1 MFRLNSLIS
10 LVFVMSADLSLTYG
24 NEDILYYKGHRHRDI
39 QDVLHTASMYG
50 DADKV
55 REALKK
61 GAHPSGRLLQ
71 TYSDGTE
78 IYDGYPL
85 VAAGIYCHLDTIRL
99 LIGSGADVNVSSYY
113 TGDESPL
120 NVALDCSPASNKAL
134 HSVSIEVV
142 RLLIAAGADV
152 NYRAGDG
159 ANLPIATY
167 YYLYNN
173 PGHRFENINQ
183 LLVAGVDLFGTYQG
197 KTAFELAVRHRGRAT
212 IRLLSQYA
220 GKALILASQ
229 SGQIDRVRKLITRAG
244 ADVNA
249 VNDDKSTSLMLAI
262 QGGHKEV
269 VNVLLNGDDQ
279 LPFSAGFFG
288 ADIDLQD
295 KNGRNALWHAEQ
307 SKNSE
312 IIALLQEASQN
323 SFNPQSESSV
333 GGQSEVA
340 TQSVDPSIN
349 ELNNKGF
356 TKLMLAVRR
365 GQTDRVRE
373 LLAAGAST
381 DIQDTRHQNTA
392 LIWASWQNRLEIAR
406 LLIEAGA
413 DVSIKNKRGRNALWH
428 ANRRRHTDIVNL
440 LKANGAT

>member
-1 MFRLNSLIS
+1 M
-10 LVFVMSADLSLTYG
+10 MA
-24 NEDILYYKGHRHRDI
+24 
-39 QDVLHTASMYG
+39 
-50 DADKV
+50 
-55 REALKK
+55 
-61 GAHPSGRLLQ
+61 
-71 TYSDGTE
+71 
-78 IYDGYPL
+78 
-85 VAAGIYCHLDTIRL
+85 TIR
-99 LIGSGADVNVSSYY
+99 VVH
-113 TGDESPL
+113 
-120 NVALDCSPASNKAL
+120 SN
-134 HSVSIEVV
+134 SIETV

-152 NYRAGDG
+152 NHSTDG
-159 ANLPIATY
+159 TNYLAYATDY
-167 YYLYNN
+167 YIHNN
-173 PGHRFENINQ
+173 PGHRFENIKQ
-183 LLVAGVDLFGTYQG
+183 LLVAGADLLGTYRVG
-197 KTAFELAVRHRGRAT
+197 SYYNYRYKTAFDLAVQYKNRVT

-220 GKALILASQ
+220 SNALIVASQ
-229 SGQIDRVRKLITRAG
+229 SGQIDKVRKLIARAG

-288 ADIDLQD
+288 ADINLQD
-295 KNGRNALWHAEQ
+295 NNGRTALWHAEQ

-312 IIALLQEASQN
+312 IIALLQEARRS
-323 SFNPQSESSV
+323 SLNPQSESSA

-428 ANRRRHTDIVNL
+428 ANRRTSYRIL
-440 LKANGAT
+440 LIY